1 MKTKNIFLG
10 LIAIAALYF
19 SACQKSLTFEDNT
32 TPNAIDS
39 TANPDSNYLSK
50 IFFSDTTFN
59 GGNMDVDTSIFVFN
73 YDNNKRL
80 KTIVIKEGPNST
92 VVGDVYL
99 ECFYNL
105 NDSLPYK
112 TLFPSDQSTYYFFYD
127 NAGRLIKDSINNIG
141 VNAVQFSRNLTYSSN
156 MIFAQ
161 VYKTFSGTTSAVE
174 KDTFSFDTRGNMIS
188 SKYYFSNN
196 GSTYELA
203 SSSISTFDNNPSPFL
218 KTPSYRLLSFTF
230 GTFNFEA
237 HYNNFGTNN
246 ILVDIYNRYP
256 FTGSGITTQISDTS
270 SAINTLYQNGLLKN
284 VKSYYSKWTYF
295 YKSF

>member
-10 LIAIAALYF
+10 LVAIGALYF
-19 SACQKSLTFEDNT
+19 SACQKSLTFED
-32 TPNAIDS
+32 TPPNVIDS
-39 TANPDSNYLSK
+39 TAIVDSSYLSK
-50 IFFSDTTFN
+50 IFFNDTTFN
-59 GGNMDVDTSIFVFN
+59 GGNLDVDTSIFIFN

-92 VVGDVYL
+92 ALGDIYL

-127 NAGRLIKDSINNIG
+127 NTGRLIKDSVNNVG
-141 VNAVQFSRNLTYSSN
+141 GNAVNYNRNLTYSN
-156 MIFAQ
+156 NRIFAQ
-161 VYKTFSGTTSAVE
+161 VYRTFSGITSPIE

-196 GSTYELA
+196 GSNYELA
-203 SSSISTFDNNPSPFL
+203 SSSNSTFDNNPSPFL

-246 ILVDIYNRYP
+246 ILVDVYTRYP
-256 FTGSGITTQISDTS
+256 FAGSGTTVQTSDTTS
-270 SAINTLYQNGLLKN
+270 VINTLYQNSLLKN
-284 VKSYYSKWTYF
+284 VKSYRSTWTYF
-295 YKSF
+295 YKSL